1 VAVAPTLLAKSHVS
15 LSVLAMRANVGPN
28 SDGLPYGCCM
38 TAVELATLEDEI
50 AGVTLNRPR
59 RLNAID
65 GSLMDAMDDVMDVLS
80 TGEFRAAIL
89 TGAGRGFCAGADLSG
104 TGEPWTKPP
113 KTAPHSPPFKV
124 SYDAQVRLADL
135 YTRLYELPIP
145 VIAAVNGAAVGGG
158 LAFALHCDIR
168 IASDQARFGSVFI
181 KAGFSSM
188 DMGTSYLLPKIVG
201 AGVARELMLTGR
213 IIDADEAYRIR
224 LVHEVVAPDELMAA
238 ALKMARSIV
247 ENNAY
252 GVWQTKIGLNTAL
265 DAPSLR
271 HAKEIENRT
280 QILTG
285 FTNNPLEAAKA
296 LMEKRSPVWDSL

>member
-1 VAVAPTLLAKSHVS
+1 MS
-15 LSVLAMRANVGPN
+15 
-28 SDGLPYGCCM
+28 
-38 TAVELATLEDEI
+38 AVEFETLEDTI
-50 AGVTLNRPR
+50 AGVKLNRPD

-65 GSLMDAMDDVMDVLS
+65 VSLINEMDNAWGALS

-104 TGEPWTKPP
+104 TGEAWT
-113 KTAPHSPPFKV
+113 KTAPNSPPFKV

-145 VIAAVNGAAVGGG
+145 VIAAVNGVAVGGG
-158 LAFALHCDIR
+158 LGVALHCDIR
-168 IASDQARFGSVFI
+168 IASEQARFGSVFI

-213 IIDADEAYRIR
+213 IIDAEEAYRIR
-224 LVHEVVAPDELMAA
+224 LVHEVVAPDELMTA

-271 HAKEIENRT
+271 HAIEIENRT

-296 LMEKRSPVWDSL
+296 HQEKRPPVWDSL

>member
-1 VAVAPTLLAKSHVS
+1 MSAL
-15 LSVLAMRANVGPN
+15 
-28 SDGLPYGCCM
+28 
-38 TAVELATLEDEI
+38 EFETLEDDI
-50 AGVTLNRPR
+50 AGVTLNRPD

-65 GSLMDAMDDVMDVLS
+65 GSLINAMDDVLAALS
-80 TGEFRAAIL
+80 SGEFRAAIL

-104 TGEPWTKPP
+104 SGEAWTKN
-113 KTAPHSPPFKV
+113 APDTPAFKIN
-124 SYDAQVRLADL
+124 YDAQVRLADL

-145 VIAAVNGAAVGGG
+145 VIAAVNGVAGGGG
-158 LAFALHCDIR
+158 LAFALHSDIR
-168 IASDQARFGSVFI
+168 IASERARFGSVFI

-224 LVHEVVAPDELMAA
+224 LVHEVVAPDELMTA
-238 ALKMARSIV
+238 ALKLARSIAD
-247 ENNAY
+247 NNAY
-252 GVWQTKIGLNTAL
+252 GVWQTKIGLNAAL

-271 HAKEIENRT
+271 HAIEIENRT
-280 QILTG
+280 QILSG

-296 LMEKRSPVWDSL
+296 HEEKRAAVWDPL

>member
-1 VAVAPTLLAKSHVS
+1 
-15 LSVLAMRANVGPN
+15 
-28 SDGLPYGCCM
+28 M
-38 TAVELATLEDEI
+38 TAVELETLEDTAQYKI
-50 AGVTLNRPR
+50 ACVTLNRPE

-65 GSLMDAMDDVMDVLS
+65 GSLIDAMDDVLDVLG

-104 TGEPWTKPP
+104 KGEAWTKA
-113 KTAPHSPPFKV
+113 APQTPAFKIN
-124 SYDAQVRLADL
+124 YDSQVRLADL

-145 VIAAVNGAAVGGG
+145 VIAAVNGVAVGGG

-168 IASDQARFGSVFI
+168 IASQQARFGSVFI

-213 IIDADEAYRIR
+213 IIDADEAYRIK
-224 LVHEVVAPDELMAA
+224 LVHEIVAPDELMTA

-247 ENNAY
+247 ANNDY

-280 QILTG
+280 QILSG
-285 FTNNPLEAAKA
+285 FTNNPVEAAKA
-296 LMEKRSPVWDSL
+296 HQEKRAPVWDPL

>member
-1 VAVAPTLLAKSHVS
+1 MATPRGSIAYRSSMA
-15 LSVLAMRANVGPN
+15 
-28 SDGLPYGCCM
+28 
-38 TAVELATLEDEI
+38 AVELATLEDRI
-50 AGVTLNRPR
+50 ACVTLNRPE

-65 GSLMDAMDDVMDVLS
+65 GALLDGMDRTLDALS
-80 TGEFRAAIL
+80 GNEFRVAIL

-104 TGEPWTKPP
+104 KGKPWTRPAAADF
-113 KTAPHSPPFKV
+113 KTN
-124 SYDAQVRLADL
+124 YDAQVRLADQL
-135 YTRLYELPIP
+135 TRLYELPIP

-168 IASDQARFGSVFI
+168 IASQQARFGSVFI

-213 IIDADEAYRIR
+213 IIDATEAYRIT
-224 LVHEVVAPDELMAA
+224 LVHEVVPSDELMTS
-238 ALKMARSIV
+238 ALAMARSIA

-280 QILTG
+280 QILSG

-296 LMEKRSPVWDSL
+296 HQEKRAPVWDPL